1 MFFYDSWVVTSPGS
15 TQRGEGGSAGGGR
28 YTQEWDSKWFEDH
41 KPSFYNMKTVVQS
54 DINQTLQDSKEYTQK
69 AQKST
74 AKYATLKRLSAPRA
88 ARSKPGSN
96 PVWGTHK
103 SMKEWISDSRTDRTQ
118 EARRA
123 ALTRRERE
131 AQKEELA
138 DWKTKR
144 VDRTIKAEADKLMS
158 KQEEHR
164 YSREVHKFLCDDAS
178 NKLNDWAEKR
188 KKQLQQA
195 QKLRHTE
202 DWKLTQKGALDRY
215 TGHKKGSQAG
225 GAAAA
230 RSRGAAALQLG
241 QRCRRCGIYAW
252 LTFAG
257 GGGAVGAPG
266 EPPEGGG
273 GTPGGGGGGGGGT
286 ARAMKVLPRT
296 ELPMSALKRGRD
308 EGTPK
313 KQLVWADK
321 RGFRLTQ
328 VLLIEKLSVDN
339 YVDDEDIAPVGCCTW
354 GFWLGTAVAML
365 IFIATDHIHHLEHAQ
380 DL

>member
-1 MFFYDSWVVTSPGS
+1 MRADGEGRRQDLLQRLQVGPPSGAEAGPAEGRPRGAFNTRPGAGGPRVGRGQAKPRVNRRRERRQAAGEPEGGGSPGGEGEDEGASDAEAEAFAPAEEWERLVLQEDRAEDARLAAGPPPADGTEDDVFFYDGGTVTSPGS
-15 TQRGEGGSAGGGR
+15 THRGEGGSAGGGR
-28 YTQEWDSKWFEDH
+28 YTQEWDSKWFENH

-54 DINQTLQDSKEYTQK
+54 DVNQTLQDSKEYTQK
-69 AQKST
+69 VQKST

-103 SMKEWISDSRTDRTQ
+103 SMKGWISDSRADRTQ

-131 AQKEELA
+131 AQKQELA

-215 TGHKKGSQAG
+215 TGRKKGSQAG

-230 RSRGAAALQLG
+230 PQDDR
-241 QRCRRCGIYAW
+241 
-252 LTFAG
+252 
-257 GGGAVGAPG
+257 
-266 EPPEGGG
+266 
-273 GTPGGGGGGGGGT
+273 
-286 ARAMKVLPRT
+286 
-296 ELPMSALKRGRD
+296 KRGR
-308 EGTPK
+308 GR
-313 KQLVWADK
+313 
-321 RGFRLTQ
+321 RG
-328 VLLIEKLSVDN
+328 D
-339 YVDDEDIAPVGCCTW
+339 
-354 GFWLGTAVAML
+354 
-365 IFIATDHIHHLEHAQ
+365 AQ
-380 DL
+380 AE

>member
-1 MFFYDSWVVTSPGS
+1 MRADGEGRRQDLLQRLQVGPPSGAEAGPAEGRQRGAFNTRPGANGPRVGRGQAKPRVERRRERQQSAGEPEGGGSPWGEGEEEGASDAEAEAFAPAEEWERLVLQEDRAEDARLAAGPPPADGTEDDVFFYDGGTVTSPGS
-15 TQRGEGGSAGGGR
+15 THRGEGGSAGGGR
-28 YTQEWDSKWFEDH
+28 YTQEWDSKWFENH

-69 AQKST
+69 VQKST

-103 SMKEWISDSRTDRTQ
+103 SMKGWISDSRADRTQ

-131 AQKEELA
+131 AQKQELA

-215 TGHKKGSQAG
+215 TGRKKGSQAG

-230 RSRGAAALQLG
+230 PQDER
-241 QRCRRCGIYAW
+241 
-252 LTFAG
+252 
-257 GGGAVGAPG
+257 
-266 EPPEGGG
+266 
-273 GTPGGGGGGGGGT
+273 
-286 ARAMKVLPRT
+286 
-296 ELPMSALKRGRD
+296 KRGR
-308 EGTPK
+308 G
-313 KQLVWADK
+313 L
-321 RGFRLTQ
+321 RG
-328 VLLIEKLSVDN
+328 E
-339 YVDDEDIAPVGCCTW
+339 
-354 GFWLGTAVAML
+354 
-365 IFIATDHIHHLEHAQ
+365 AQ
-380 DL
+380 AE